1 MFNLLPQ
8 SEKQNILKEYAT
20 RRNILIVM
28 FVFALGVISVVA
40 LIPAYLL
47 STIKLNEVNDEL
59 VRVKG
64 SVAFQESDNLN
75 KILID
80 TNAKLASVKATK
92 DQVYVADLI
101 KNVISK
107 QDLNIRINGIMYK
120 RGSAGAMSVI
130 TLAGIAHNRE
140 QLSSFVQDLRSLPLF
155 TSVNLPVS
163 SFAKDKNAEF
173 SIQIQGAF

>member
-8 SEKQNILKEYAT
+8 NEKQNILKEYRA
-20 RRNILIVM
+20 RRNILIAM
-28 FVFALGVISVVA
+28 FVFALGVISVVV

-47 STIKLNEVNDEL
+47 STVKLNEVQDEL
-59 VRVKG
+59 ARVSG
-64 SVAFQESDNLN
+64 SEAFQESDKLN

-80 TNAKLASVKATK
+80 TNAKLASLKVTK
-92 DQVYVADLI
+92 DQVYIADLI

-107 QDLNIRINGIMYK
+107 RDLNIRVNGIMYK

-130 TLAGIAHNRE
+130 TLAGVAHNRE
-140 QLSSFVQDLRSLPLF
+140 QLSTFVQELRSLPLF
-155 TSVNLPVS
+155 TSVDLPVS

-173 SIQIQGAF
+173 SIQIQGTF